1 MAKKSEYLDFL
12 PDFLWVI
19 KLVQMSFYPKG
30 LEYLKNNIKL
40 IVTKLCKLAQKS
52 EYYGFLPDLGW

>member
-1 MAKKSEYLDFL
+1 MLIGQKSEYLDFL

-30 LEYLKNNIKL
+30 LEYLKNNIFHTISNKT
-40 IVTKLCKLAQKS
+40 V
-52 EYYGFLPDLGW
+52 